1 MFVFCFLKRT
11 QVSSA
16 LFSSVSHSVVS
27 DSMWPHGL
35 QQHRLP
41 CPKTTPRACSISWL
55 DLMIRSWS
63 SNLDPQTLLIFYSW
77 KYVTFKNLSLFVLPS
92 SLVAQT
98 VKRLSTMHPRFKP
111 WVGKIPWR
119 RKWQSTPVLLPGKSH
134 GQRSLVGYSLWDR
147 KESVTTERL
156 LGFWDSISSFLEI
169 FIYFWVCQAFVAAQT
184 FL

>member
-11 QVSSA
+11 QVSST

-35 QQHRLP
+35 RQHRLP

-92 SLVAQT
+92 S
-98 VKRLSTMHPRFKP
+98 F
-111 WVGKIPWR
+111 
-119 RKWQSTPVLLPGKSH
+119 WQSFFYSDFFSFSFFETPYSWDHMVFLFLWLNLLNVMS
-134 GQRSLVGYSLWDR
+134 
-147 KESVTTERL
+147 
-156 LGFWDSISSFLEI
+156 SSFI
-169 FIYFWVCQAFVAAQT
+169 HVAT
-184 FL
+184 NGRISF